1 MQSVKNIK
9 WIITLV
15 VAAIMGITSCGGG
28 AGSMGLDNSLS
39 AGSIAVDDSVLRGNG
54 SDDSAAHDAGDDNGR
69 HLPGLPT
76 DDKGG
81 ERSASA
87 VESFPGSGAIESL
100 NGTVV
105 ETSMVLASTET
116 ELAWALY
123 KVEGLAGRKVTGMS
137 IETLGG
143 IAGSYSVGVSNYSE
157 GVWEFLQSGSLPEFE
172 IDFTAEQSRLTS
184 EVGNLYFVVVASGG
198 AEISVLQSTVF
209 SRELEP
215 GEEELPVFGK
225 GIQASEG
232 IADRI
237 TVSWEAIAGA
247 SSYELWREADIEG
260 QDEVAEL
267 IATIPAVEGQAS
279 YSYDDMTVAL
289 STEYKYRVRGANGEG
304 TGEYTRWRS
313 GWAGTVPPVCE
324 DETGDDNGNDGIE
337 DETGDDNGNDGIED
351 ETGDDNGNDGTET
364 GDDNGNDGTETGD
377 DNGNDGTE
385 DETGDDNGN
394 DGTEDETGDDNGN
407 DGTEDET
414 GDDNGAGDDPQV

>member
-1 MQSVKNIK
+1 MQSVKNITV
-9 WIITLV
+9 IITLV

-28 AGSMGLDNSLS
+28 AGSLGLDNSSLVAG
-39 AGSIAVDDSVLRGNG
+39 AGSTAGI
-54 SDDSAAHDAGDDNGR
+54 DDSALRGGGSGNGADDSATHDAGDDKGQ
-69 HLPGLPT
+69 HLPGLPA

-87 VESFPGSGAIESL
+87 VESFPGSSAVEFANGA
-100 NGTVV
+100 VV
-105 ETSMVLASTET
+105 ESTMVLTSTET
-116 ELAWALY
+116 DLAWALY

-143 IAGSYSVGVSNYSE
+143 IGSSYSVGVSNYSE
-157 GVWEFLQSGSLPEFE
+157 GVWDFLQSGSLPEFE
-172 IDFTAEQSRLTS
+172 IDFTAEQTRLTS

-225 GIQASEG
+225 GIEASEG
-232 IADRI
+232 LADRI
-237 TVSWEAIAGA
+237 TVSWDAIAGA

-267 IATIPAVEGQAS
+267 IATIPAVEAQTS
-279 YSYDDMTVAL
+279 YSYDDMAITM
-289 STEYKYRVRGANGEG
+289 STEYKYRVRGASTEG
-304 TGEYTRWRS
+304 TGEFTRWNS
-313 GWAGTVPPVCE
+313 GWAGAAPAGE
-324 DETGDDNGNDGIE
+324 DEGSEIGDDNGNDGTE
-337 DETGDDNGNDGIED
+337 VGDDNGNDGTEV
-351 ETGDDNGNDGTET
+351 GDDNGTDGTET

-394 DGTEDETGDDNGN
+394 DGTDAGDDNGGGN
-407 DGTEDET
+407 
-414 GDDNGAGDDPQV
+414 DDPAV